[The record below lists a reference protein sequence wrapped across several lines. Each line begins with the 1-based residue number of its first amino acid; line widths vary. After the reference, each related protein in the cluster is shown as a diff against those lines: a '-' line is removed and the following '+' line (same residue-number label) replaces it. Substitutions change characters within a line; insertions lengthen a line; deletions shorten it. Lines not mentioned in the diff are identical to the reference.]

1 MRMKKSILI
10 LLTMIFALTIAA
22 LPALAAESQ
31 KSITTNG
38 EGIIKAIPELATIY
52 MSVEGHGKTAQ
63 EARDK
68 NATAMTNVIN
78 KLKILGISRSEIQ
91 AVSFNIYPIHN
102 YNSGKKQNEI
112 IGYQASNQL
121 IIKTDKLNDLGTII
135 DTAINA
141 GANNVQ
147 NISYS
152 VKDQDSWALKAL
164 EKATLLASKKAKV
177 IAQTLGVTIK
187 GVNMV
192 NEQGSYVRTFER
204 NVMLMNA
211 APSRAVEST
220 PIQAPEFI
228 EIRSNVTVSFG
239 I

>member
-1 MRMKKSILI
+1 MKMKKTIFV
-10 LLTMIFALTIAA
+10 LLTLVFALTVMA
-22 LPALAAESQ
+22 LPAVAAESI

-38 EGIIKAIPELATIY
+38 EGVIKTVPEVVSIY
-52 MSVEGHGKTAQ
+52 MSVEGQGKIAK

-68 NATAMTNVIN
+68 NATAMNNVIN
-78 KLKILGISRSEIQ
+78 KLKILGINKNEIQ
-91 AVSFNIYPIHN
+91 AVSFNISPVYN
-102 YNSGKKQNEI
+102 YNSGKNQNTI

-121 IIKTDKLNDLGTII
+121 IIKTDKLDDLGTII

-152 VKDQDSWALKAL
+152 VKDEDTWTLKAL
-164 EKATLLASKKAKV
+164 EKATMLATKKAKI
-177 IAQTLGVTIK
+177 IAQTLGVSIK
-187 GVNMV
+187 GVNGV
-192 NEQGSYVRTFER
+192 NEQGSYIRTFDRDVRFMKE
-204 NVMLMNA
+204 
-211 APSRAVEST
+211 AVTGANEST

-228 EIRSNVTVSFG
+228 EVRANVSISFG